1 MKHASTLLFG
11 EDVTAWSYHKMIAH
25 IAKTID
31 TYSKVVEEIAPN
43 KEKLVANLC
52 TESTGNGK
60 RWTLKQAADALRVF
74 SNEQTEMNFLECAR
88 MMNQVEAKLFWG
100 TLLGV
105 RKPIT
110 KETFLL
116 NILKDVEKEELKKL
130 NYVGNSFSLNS
141 VLTDLLHTGNSLGS
155 NHHIVY
161 RPRPL
166 KSWDDSVVLTQ
177 YNGAIVQLI
186 EGKGRRRVEKT
197 SECVVEYEDEIVTD
211 VFYLEDV
218 ELNLQER
225 LEKFMQSNRNI
236 PVCLPQ
242 SIPSWA
248 VVEDWAEKNTV
259 RFPDVGVYKPNEMGG
274 YLLVLNHL
282 LRSVRVCSYESN
294 GGEAIIEMEIL
305 DGTDFLLC
313 GKMTLRSSNNLGL
326 LYTSLERSGEKVNP
340 INNHKHLVSDDVCLV
355 MDLVSPTFDTNK
367 NEFIHPTFMAFNLE
381 KGIQDITQLV
391 DLVV

>member
-1 MKHASTLLFG
+1 M
-11 EDVTAWSYHKMIAH
+11 
-25 IAKTID
+25 
-31 TYSKVVEEIAPN
+31 
-43 KEKLVANLC
+43 
-52 TESTGNGK
+52 
-60 RWTLKQAADALRVF
+60 
-74 SNEQTEMNFLECAR
+74 
-88 MMNQVEAKLFWG
+88 
-100 TLLGV
+100 
-105 RKPIT
+105 
-110 KETFLL
+110 
-116 NILKDVEKEELKKL
+116 
-130 NYVGNSFSLNS
+130 
-141 VLTDLLHTGNSLGS
+141 
-155 NHHIVY
+155 
-161 RPRPL
+161 

-177 YNGAIVQLI
+177 YNGAMVQLI